1 MTTRRQQLLEF
12 AVLGLLHE
20 GPQHGYELRKRLN
33 LALGPFRALSF
44 GTLYPAL
51 RTLAGAGFLTD
62 SGAPTA
68 VPGMSPTPSRRPKI
82 TYELTAR
89 GRERFA
95 AMTRHVAPDA
105 YEDEGFEL
113 RVAFFGRTE
122 STARLRILEGR
133 RARLE
138 ERLATLQTANR
149 GRTARDSWSLAL
161 TRHTEDQID
170 RDLRWLGGLITA
182 ERGATSRPGTLTDPN
197 HPAFTPPGHPG
208 R

>member
-51 RTLAGAGFLTD
+51 RTLVNAGYLTESEASAAE
-62 SGAPTA
+62 SG
-68 VPGMSPTPSRRPKI
+68 SSPSRRPKI

-95 AMTRHVAPDA
+95 AMTRQVAPDA

-138 ERLATLQTANR
+138 ERLGTLQAAHR
-149 GRTARDSWSLAL
+149 GRTARDSWNLAL

-170 RDLRWLGGLITA
+170 RDLRWLGDLITA